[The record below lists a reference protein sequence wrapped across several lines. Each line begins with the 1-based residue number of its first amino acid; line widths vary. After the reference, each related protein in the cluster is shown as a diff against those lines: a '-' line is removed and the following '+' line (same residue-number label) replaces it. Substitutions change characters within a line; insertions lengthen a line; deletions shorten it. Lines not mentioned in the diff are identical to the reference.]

1 MAGMNLSVAIFM
13 GLEYVSENKSLAVV
27 QLNQQYIVEGFTAGF
42 MMLLTS
48 SGLMIL
54 DQSNYI
60 TSTKYRTSLSLLVIH
75 ILINSEWAKC

>member
-1 MAGMNLSVAIFM
+1 MNLSVAIFM
-13 GLEYVSENKSLAVV
+13 GLEYVLENKTLPVV

-75 ILINSEWAKC
+75 ILINSEWEKC

>member
-1 MAGMNLSVAIFM
+1 MNFIVAIFM
-13 GLEYVSENKSLAVV
+13 VLEYVSENKYLTIV

>member
-1 MAGMNLSVAIFM
+1 MNFIVAIFM
-13 GLEYVSENKSLAVV
+13 GLEYVSENKSLPVV

>member
-1 MAGMNLSVAIFM
+1 MYQKIILT
-13 GLEYVSENKSLAVV
+13 VV